1 MFNLIA
7 VVFSI
12 VLVLVLG
19 VAGLYYGGEAYSTK
33 TQETD
38 YAEIVNG
45 ANQIKAAM
53 ELFKVRNGVYPGGI
67 EDEVLGVSATEELLT
82 RLVDQDYLSG
92 VPRGNWTIENLI
104 IQRGL
109 DDVAQCRN
117 VNRVAGLN
125 VDLAPEGCPPCS
137 DSQFSIWPACQ
148 EA

>member
-19 VAGLYYGGEAYSTK
+19 AAGLYYGGDAYSTK

-38 YAEIVNG
+38 YAEIMNG
-45 ANQIKAAM
+45 ATQIKTAM
-53 ELFKVRNGVYPGGI
+53 ELYKARNGVYPGGI
-67 EDEVLGVSATEELLT
+67 EDVPNGVSATEELLE
-82 RLVDQDYLSG
+82 RLVVADYLSG
-92 VPRGNWTIENLI
+92 VPRGIWTIENLI

-109 DDVAQCRN
+109 EDAQQCRN
-117 VNRVAGLN
+117 VNRIAGLN

-137 DSQFSIWPACQ
+137 DVQFGVWPACQ

>member
-7 VVFSI
+7 VIFSI
-12 VLVLVLG
+12 VLVLVIG
-19 VAGLYYGGEAYSTK
+19 GATLYYGGEAYSTQ

-45 ANQIKAAM
+45 ATQIKGAM

-67 EDEVLGVSATEELLT
+67 EDQLLGVSATEELLD
-82 RLVDQDYLSG
+82 RLVAENYLSG
-92 VPRGNWTIENLI
+92 VPEGSWTIENLT

-109 DDVAQCRN
+109 DDAAQCRS
-117 VNRVAGLN
+117 VNRIAGLN
-125 VDLAPEGCPPCS
+125 VDLAPDGCPPCS
-137 DSQFSIWPACQ
+137 DSQFSVWPACQ

>member
-7 VVFSI
+7 AVFAI
-12 VLVLVLG
+12 VLVLALG
-19 VAGLYYGGEAYSTK
+19 AAGLYYGGDAYVTK

-45 ANQIKAAM
+45 ATQIKAAM
-53 ELFKVRNGVYPGGI
+53 EMFKVRNGVYPGGI
-67 EDEVLGVSATEELLT
+67 ENEVLGVSATEELLA
-82 RLVDQDYLSG
+82 RLVEQDYLSG

-109 DDVAQCRN
+109 DDAAQCRN

-125 VDLAPEGCPPCS
+125 VELAPDGCPPCG
-137 DSQFSIWPACQ
+137 DAQFSVWPACQ

>member
-45 ANQIKAAM
+45 ASQIKAAM

-67 EDEVLGVSATEELLT
+67 EDEVLGVTATEELLT

-92 VPRGNWTIENLI
+92 VPRGDWTIENLI

-109 DDVAQCRN
+109 EDVAQCRN

-125 VDLAPEGCPPCS
+125 VDLAPDGCPPCS
-137 DSQFSIWPACQ
+137 DAEFSVWPACQ

>member
-7 VVFSI
+7 VIFSI
-12 VLVLVLG
+12 VLVLVIG
-19 VAGLYYGGEAYSTK
+19 GATLYYGGEAYSTK

-45 ANQIKAAM
+45 ATQIKTAM

-67 EDEVLGVSATEELLT
+67 ENEPLGVSATEELLE
-82 RLVDQDYLSG
+82 RLVAQDYLSG
-92 VPRGNWTIENLI
+92 VPSGTWTIENLI

-109 DDVAQCRN
+109 DDAAQCRS
-117 VNRVAGLN
+117 VNRIAGLN
-125 VDLAPEGCPPCS
+125 VDLAPDGCPPCS
-137 DSQFSIWPACQ
+137 DAQFSVWPACQ

>member
-45 ANQIKAAM
+45 ASQIKAAM

-67 EDEVLGVSATEELLT
+67 EDEVLGVTATEELLT

-92 VPRGNWTIENLI
+92 VPRGDWTIENLI

-109 DDVAQCRN
+109 EDVNQCRN

-125 VDLAPEGCPPCS
+125 VDLAPDGCPPCS
-137 DSQFSIWPACQ
+137 DAQFSVWPACQ

>member
-7 VVFSI
+7 AVFTI

-19 VAGLYYGGEAYSTK
+19 VAGLYYGGDAYVTK

-45 ANQIKAAM
+45 ATQIKAAM
-53 ELFKVRNGVYPGGI
+53 ELFKVRNSVYPGGI
-67 EDEVLGVSATEELLT
+67 ENEVLGVSATEELLA
-82 RLVDQDYLSG
+82 RLVEQDYLSG
-92 VPRGNWTIENLI
+92 VPRGNWTIDNLI

-109 DDVAQCRN
+109 DDASQCRN

-137 DSQFSIWPACQ
+137 DAQFSVWPACQ

>member
-19 VAGLYYGGEAYSTK
+19 VAGLYYGGDAYSTK

-38 YAEIVNG
+38 FAEIVNG
-45 ANQIKAAM
+45 ASQIKAAM
-53 ELFKVRNGVYPGGI
+53 ELFKVRNGVYPGGV
-67 EDEVLGVSATEELLT
+67 ENQALGVSATDELID
-82 RLVDQDYLSG
+82 RLVAQDYLSG
-92 VPRGNWTIENLI
+92 VPRGVWTIENLT

-109 DDVAQCRN
+109 EDASQCRS
-117 VNRVAGLN
+117 VNRIAGMN

-137 DSQFSIWPACQ
+137 DAQFSVWPACQ

>member
-1 MFNLIA
+1 MFNMIA

-19 VAGLYYGGEAYSTK
+19 VAGLYYGGDAYSTK

-45 ANQIKAAM
+45 ASQIKAAM
-53 ELFKVRNGVYPGGI
+53 ELFKVRNGVYPGGV
-67 EDEVLGVSATEELLT
+67 ENQALGVSATEELLD

-92 VPRGNWTIENLI
+92 IPRGGWTIENLTVW
-104 IQRGL
+104 RGL
-109 DDVAQCRN
+109 EDASQCQS
-117 VNRVAGLN
+117 VNRIAGMN

-137 DSQFSIWPACQ
+137 DAQFSVWPACQ

>member
-19 VAGLYYGGEAYSTK
+19 IAGLYYGGEAYSTQ

-38 YAEIVNG
+38 YAEIING
-45 ANQIKAAM
+45 ASQIKGAM
-53 ELFKVRNGVYPGGI
+53 ELYKTRNGVYPGGI
-67 EDEVLGVSATEELLT
+67 ENIPLGVSATEELLD
-82 RLVDQDYLSG
+82 RLVDENYLSG
-92 VPRGNWTIENLI
+92 IPSGTWTIENNI
-104 IQRGL
+104 IHRAL
-109 DDVAQCRN
+109 TDAQQCES
-117 VNRVAGLN
+117 VNRIAGLN
-125 VDLAPEGCPPCS
+125 VDLAPDGCPPCS